1 MSTIAVQNVKPVL
14 ETLRMLEPTLYK
26 TIQKEIV
33 SEGNFIVEEIKFK
46 FPKEPWES
54 RRGVNWTKYGRTQRG
69 RKPKGAT
76 GSAFPRYRINDVRK
90 GVRAKAGGRKRR
102 DGSYPILTIQQRNA
116 AGVIFDLATLNRTIG
131 KDSFVRNLNKVS
143 SPSRVM
149 YPTVLR
155 HKKRLDYK
163 INRIVEKVEKE
174 FQLEI
179 RMESTRRQNASIRA
193 SRQARNAL
201 GQFGRMF

>member
-14 ETLRMLEPTLYK
+14 EALRMLEPTLYK

-33 SEGNFIVEEIKFK
+33 SEGNFVAEEIKFK

-69 RKPKGAT
+69 RKPEGAT
-76 GSAFPRYRINDVRK
+76 GAAFPRYRLSDVRK
-90 GVRAKAGGRKRR
+90 GVRSKAGGRKRR

-116 AGVIFDLATLNRTIG
+116 AGVIFDLATINRTVG
-131 KDSFVRNLNKVS
+131 KDSFVRNLNKVG
-143 SPSRVM
+143 SPSRIM
-149 YPTVLR
+149 WPTVLR

-163 INRIVEKVEKE
+163 INKIVEKVEKQ
-174 FQLEI
+174 FKLEI
-179 RMESTRRQNASIRA
+179 RMESMRRQNASIRA

-201 GQFGRMF
+201 GQFGRML